1 MKKNKRIVFLL
12 GIYAWCSAQTISI
25 DVAIY
30 GEYETVK
37 KELVYD
43 SEGMIRQYKK
53 IIIPTG
59 EIDEL
64 IMVSKNKNG
73 LVVEEKSVEKSLKMV

>member
-1 MKKNKRIVFLL
+1 MKKNKSIVFLL
-12 GIYAWCSAQTISI
+12 GICAWCSAQTISI

-73 LVVEEKSVEKSLKMV
+73 LVVEEKSGEKSLKMV

>member
-1 MKKNKRIVFLL
+1 MKQICTVWFLL
-12 GIYAWCSAQTISI
+12 SVCVWCSAQTISI

-73 LVVEEKSVEKSLKMV
+73 LVVEEKSGEKSLKMV

>member
-1 MKKNKRIVFLL
+1 MKKNKSIVFLL
-12 GIYAWCSAQTISI
+12 GICAWCSAQTISI

-64 IMVSKNKNG
+64 ITVSKNKNG
-73 LVVEEKSVEKSLKMV
+73 LVVEEKSGEKSLKMV